1 MITLTEYQ
9 RLQRNVEEKKRE
21 ADKAEGAFEAALKR
35 LKDEFDCA
43 TAEDAKKLLA
53 KLTREAEEAEREFEE
68 LFDQLQKDYPNVVP

>member
-21 ADKAEGAFEAALKR
+21 ADKAEGAFDAALKR

-43 TAEDAKKLLA
+43 SPEDAKKLLA
-53 KLTREAEEAEREFEE
+53 KLTREAEAAEQEFEE
-68 LFDQLQKDYPNVVP
+68 LFEQLQKDFPDVVP